1 MSILIKVSYDNAR
14 VAFVEDLEEDDHAEN
29 KKQLLDVRDEYLSC
43 NNDPVWIDVKKFVS
57 DIASTITKPD
67 AIGVGTK
74 LDEYKHLFQ
83 RFH

>member
-43 NNDPVWIDVKKFVS
+43 NNDPV
-57 DIASTITKPD
+57 
-67 AIGVGTK
+67 
-74 LDEYKHLFQ
+74 
-83 RFH
+83 